1 MGKITYF
8 LLLIKMKRRE
18 ALAVMSDLSAF
29 PIVILMKT
37 TAMADDL
44 PLLSFS
50 VGRTVKLE
58 IELIDVVFAK
68 DGGWASFSTF

>member
-1 MGKITYF
+1 
-8 LLLIKMKRRE
+8 
-18 ALAVMSDLSAF
+18 MSDLSAL

-37 TAMADDL
+37 TALVDDL
-44 PLLSFS
+44 PELSFS
-50 VGRTVKLE
+50 AGRTVKLE

>member
-18 ALAVMSDLSAF
+18 ALAVMSDLYAF

-37 TAMADDL
+37 TALAGHL
-44 PLLSFS
+44 PELSFS
-50 VGRTVKLE
+50 AGRTVKLE